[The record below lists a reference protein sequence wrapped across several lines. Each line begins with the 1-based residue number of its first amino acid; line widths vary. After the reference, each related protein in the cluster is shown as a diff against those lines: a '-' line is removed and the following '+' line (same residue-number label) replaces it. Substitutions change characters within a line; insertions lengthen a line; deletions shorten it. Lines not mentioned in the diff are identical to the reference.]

1 MSLSPKFPWH
11 SSIFLD
17 NVPNL
22 EALSKEMAASL
33 ILHSFMGQEGWSPP
47 SVYYHLYSDTFVSS
61 GTTCVLTDTT
71 SSPCLD
77 VLERPRPQSWQC
89 CRIPPLALPT
99 EAQTHE
105 EGIWGP
111 PEQPT
116 NQARQHWMIL
126 LTPTRCTRSAKW
138 AQHESCPMG
147 LASIIMALPCSIGLC
162 YHKR

>member
-22 EALSKEMAASL
+22 EALSEEMAASL

-47 SVYYHLYSDTFVSS
+47 SAYYHLCSDNFVSS

-71 SSPCLD
+71 SSPCLG
-77 VLERPRPQSWQC
+77 VLERPHPQSWQC
-89 CRIPPLALPT
+89 CRIPPLALPRGT
-99 EAQTHE
+99 DTWGRDLGSSRTASQPGKATLNDPVDTHTMPRKCQVSPVWILPHGTRE
-105 EGIWGP
+105 HHHGP
-111 PEQPT
+111 AT
-116 NQARQHWMIL
+116 L
-126 LTPTRCTRSAKW
+126 YW
-138 AQHESCPMG
+138 AG
-147 LASIIMALPCSIGLC
+147 